1 MQAVSLVVRMIP
13 VIAVQHVA
21 KRRDWG
27 SGFLLG
33 IVPPPPRA
41 QQDALKGTK
50 FNANCKH
57 SHPEGFW
64 FFLRVRVTSL
74 WQSTLRRLATALNL
88 TTGSLI
94 LHVLSFL

>member
-1 MQAVSLVVRMIP
+1 MRMIP
-13 VIAVQHVA
+13 VTAMQHVV

-33 IVPPPPRA
+33 RVPPPPRA

-50 FNANCKH
+50 FNANCEHLH
-57 SHPEGFW
+57 SQEFW

-74 WQSTLRRLATALNL
+74 LQSTLRRLAIALNL
-88 TTGSLI
+88 TAGSLI